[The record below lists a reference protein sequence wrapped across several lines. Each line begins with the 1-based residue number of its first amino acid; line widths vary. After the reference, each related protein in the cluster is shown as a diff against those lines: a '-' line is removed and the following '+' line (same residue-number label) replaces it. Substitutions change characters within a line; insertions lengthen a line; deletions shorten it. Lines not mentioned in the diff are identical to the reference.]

1 MFAYGKKLLK
11 IFFQIYLHL
20 YNILVRRNVHM
31 KIIVENFIFKC
42 VLVDVQQRISKWKIN
57 IEHDLV

>member
-1 MFAYGKKLLK
+1 MEKKLLK
-11 IFFQIYLHL
+11 IFFQMYLYNVHL

-31 KIIVENFIFKC
+31 KITVENFIFKC
-42 VLVDVQQRISKWKIN
+42 VLADVQQKISKWKIN